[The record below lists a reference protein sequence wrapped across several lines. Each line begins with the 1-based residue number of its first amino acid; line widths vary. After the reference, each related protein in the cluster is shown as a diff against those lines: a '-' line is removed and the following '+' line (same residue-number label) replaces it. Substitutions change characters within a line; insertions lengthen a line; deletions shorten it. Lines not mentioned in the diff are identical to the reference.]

1 MQRPRNDVSRLRAAD
16 LAGLAGLG
24 LRIRRLRA
32 ALSAL
37 GICIGIAAI
46 VGVLGIT
53 QSSESELV
61 AQIDRLGTNL
71 LTVQN
76 GRGVNGAEGT
86 LPQSAPAMIGHMAG
100 VEHVSATALLSPSVY
115 RTDRVPA
122 FETGGIGVRAA
133 DNSLLAALDGSV
145 LHGTY
150 LNAATSQYP
159 AAVLGFSAAQYLGI
173 DRLDVPARVW
183 VGGRWF
189 VVVGILNRMPLA
201 PEIDQSV
208 LVGWP
213 EAESQLGFNGYPTRI
228 YVRAATDQVM
238 AVDNLLAATANPESP
253 DQVAVS
259 RPSDALAARIAV
271 VSSST
276 TLILGLG
283 AIALLVG
290 GVGIAN
296 VMFISVLE
304 RRSEI
309 GLRRAL
315 GATRGHIAIQFLA
328 ESLLL
333 SSLGGAVGVA
343 GGLAATA
350 AYATLLGWSILVPP
364 LAIWTAL
371 AAAVLIGAAAGLYP
385 AVRAAR
391 LSPTEALRSA

>member
-350 AYATLLGWSILVPP
+350 AYATLQGWSILVPP

>member
-1 MQRPRNDVSRLRAAD
+1 VQRPRNDVSRLRAAD

-189 VVVGILNRMPLA
+189 VVVGILTRMPLA

-350 AYATLLGWSILVPP
+350 AYATLQGWSILVPP

>member
-1 MQRPRNDVSRLRAAD
+1 
-16 LAGLAGLG
+16 

-37 GICIGIAAI
+37 GICLGIAAI

-53 QSSESELV
+53 QSSESDLV

-76 GRGVNGAEGT
+76 GRSFNGAEGT
-86 LPQSAPAMIGHMAG
+86 LPQTAPAMIGHMAG

-133 DNSLLAALDGSV
+133 DESLLRALDGSL
-145 LHGTY
+145 LHGTDI
-150 LNAATSQYP
+150 NSATGRYRV
-159 AAVLGFSAAQYLGI
+159 AVLGFGAAQYLGI
-173 DRLDVPARVW
+173 DNLDKPARVW
-183 VGGRWF
+183 IGGRWF
-189 VVVGILNRMPLA
+189 VVAGIMGRMPLA

-213 EAESQLGFNGYPTRI
+213 IAESELGFNGYPTRI
-228 YVRAATDQVM
+228 YVRAATDQVVT
-238 AVDNLLAATANPESP
+238 VDNLLAATTNPQSP
-253 DQVAVS
+253 EQVAVS

-276 TLILGLG
+276 TTVIGLG

-296 VMFISVLE
+296 VMFVSVLE
-304 RRSEI
+304 RRTEI

-315 GATRGHIAIQFLA
+315 GATRGHIALQFLA

-333 SSLGGAVGVA
+333 SSLGGAA
-343 GGLAATA
+343 GIAAGLGATA
-350 AYATLLGWSILVPP
+350 AYATLQGWSVLVPAQ
-364 LAIWTAL
+364 AIW
-371 AAAVLIGAAAGLYP
+371 AAFGAAIFIGAAAGLYP
-385 AVRAAR
+385 ALRAAR
-391 LSPTEALRSA
+391 LSPTEALRFA

>member
-1 MQRPRNDVSRLRAAD
+1 VAHSRRDFSRLRAAD
-16 LAGLAGLG
+16 LFALAGLG

-53 QSSESELV
+53 QSSESDLV
-61 AQIDRLGTNL
+61 AQIDQLGTNL

-76 GRGVNGAEGT
+76 GRDFNGAEGT
-86 LPQSAPAMIGHMAG
+86 LPQTAPAMIGHMAG
-100 VEHVSATALLSPSVY
+100 VEHVSATALLAPSVY

-133 DNSLLAALDGSV
+133 DGSLLSALDGSI
-145 LHGTY
+145 LHGSY
-150 LNAATSQYP
+150 LNAATSRYQV
-159 AAVLGFSAAQYLGI
+159 AVLGFGAAQYLGI
-173 DRLDVPARVW
+173 DRLDVPARIW
-183 VGGRWF
+183 IAGGWF
-189 VVVGILNRMPLA
+189 VVAGILNRMPLA

-213 EAESQLGFNGYPTRI
+213 IAESELRFNGYPTRI
-228 YVRAATDQVM
+228 YVRAAPDQVV
-238 AVDNLLAATANPESP
+238 AVDRLLAATANPEAP
-253 DQVAVS
+253 EQVAVS

-276 TLILGLG
+276 TLVLGLG

-296 VMFISVLE
+296 VMFVSVLE

-315 GATRGHIAIQFLA
+315 GATRGHIALQFLA

-333 SSLGGAVGVA
+333 SSLGGAAGVA
-343 GGLAATA
+343 GGLSATA
-350 AYATLLGWSILVPP
+350 AYATLQGWSILVPP
-364 LAIWTAL
+364 LAIWAAL
-371 AAAVLIGAAAGLYP
+371 AAAIFIGAAAGLYP
-385 AVRAAR
+385 ALRASR